1 MKLSGFGFALAALS
15 IALLGQPV
23 KAQDYPTRPITIVVP
38 SAPGGLSDGFVRLV
52 GDSMQRSWGQPAV
65 MEHRPGAGGIVG
77 TQHVAGAKPDGY
89 TLLMGNIGPL
99 AINPGLYKELPYD
112 VNKHFTPVALVSVYP
127 NVLVVHPSLPINSV
141 GDMIRYAKE
150 KPGTLNYASAGVG
163 QSQHLSGEMFRV
175 MAGVDIVHVMYK
187 GTGPALADLVGG
199 HIETMFSN
207 VPAAVPY
214 IQSGKLRPLGVTGLS
229 RSKAL
234 PDVPTISES
243 GVPGYNVI
251 SWLALVA
258 PVGTPPA
265 IVERLNAEVM
275 KALASPE
282 GQKHLEMVGAEAGTG
297 SPAEFGKFLVAE
309 QAKWS
314 DLIKKAD
321 IKQP

>member
-1 MKLSGFGFALAALS
+1 MKLSGLRFALVALS
-15 IALLGQPV
+15 VGLLGQPAM
-23 KAQDYPTRPITIVVP
+23 AQDYPTRPITIVVP

-52 GDSMQRSWGQPAV
+52 GDSMQRSWGQPVV

-77 TQHVAGAKPDGY
+77 TQHVAGTKPDGY

-112 VNKHFTPVALVSVYP
+112 ANKHFAPVALVSVYP

-214 IQSGKLRPLGVTGLS
+214 IQSGKLRPLGVTGLT

-258 PVGTPPA
+258 PAGTPPA
-265 IVERLNAEVM
+265 IVDRLNAEVM

-282 GQKHLEMVGAEAGTG
+282 GQKHLEMVGANAGTG
-297 SPAEFGKFLVAE
+297 SPAEFRKFLLDE
-309 QAKWS
+309 QKKWGE
-314 DLIKKAD
+314 LIKKAD
-321 IKQP
+321 IKLP